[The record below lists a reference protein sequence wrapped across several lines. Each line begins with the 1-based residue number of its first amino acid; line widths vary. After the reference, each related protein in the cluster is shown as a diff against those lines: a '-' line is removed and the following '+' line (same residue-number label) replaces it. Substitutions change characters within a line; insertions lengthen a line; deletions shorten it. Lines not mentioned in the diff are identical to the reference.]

1 MKTEPADTDQ
11 TLPADIVTD
20 LPPNVLARLDGPRKQ
35 IVNILLALKRPT
47 RPVVISGVAG
57 KSYSWT
63 NHYTADIRSTLE
75 RSGYTLVRRDDASI
89 YIARYAAPPTVRKPV
104 IASDLGSQ
112 AAIERASEKANT
124 KVQAQDE
131 APKPT
136 PDVAPAS
143 SEPATTSAETE
154 TPARPASEPWHR
166 HVFVFPWGGCIV
178 LNAVVAAYVER
189 DCLVIQLSKGGFTRS
204 PANPRAAQV
213 CAAIVEALLE
223 LPHSKRIEA
232 TL

>member
-1 MKTEPADTDQ
+1 MKTEQTDTDQ
-11 TLPADIVTD
+11 TIPADIVTD
-20 LPPNVLARLDGPRKQ
+20 LPPNVLAKLDGPRRQ
-35 IVNILLALKRPT
+35 IVNILLAFKRPQK
-47 RPVVISGVAG
+47 PVVISGVAG

-63 NHYTADIRSTLE
+63 NHYTADIRSALE

-104 IASDLGSQ
+104 IAPDLGSQ
-112 AAIERASEKANT
+112 AAIDRASEKANM
-124 KVQAQDE
+124 KVQAE

-136 PDVAPAS
+136 PDVASVS
-143 SEPATTSAETE
+143 SEPATVPAETE

-204 PANPRAAQV
+204 PAHPRAAQV
-213 CAAIVEALLE
+213 CEAIVEALLE
-223 LPHSKRIEA
+223 LPHSKRIDA
-232 TL
+232 SL